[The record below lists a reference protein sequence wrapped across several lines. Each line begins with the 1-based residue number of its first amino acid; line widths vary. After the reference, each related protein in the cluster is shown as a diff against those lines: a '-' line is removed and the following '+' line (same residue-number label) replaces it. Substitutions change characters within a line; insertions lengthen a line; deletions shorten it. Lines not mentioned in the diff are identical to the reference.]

1 MNAASPAT
9 AARLPGR
16 LSTERQPIVSPHA
29 RLACVIRA
37 ALNRTG
43 SSPTRRAPIPA
54 APSSRPTTE
63 HPMSDSDALQRLFPD
78 LDAIP
83 DAVRLKAPIHQRV
96 SLVDGELRPWSG
108 ACKTVLSP
116 ICVRHADGSVLQV
129 EIGSYP
135 VMGEP
140 ESDAALDAAVR
151 AYDAGRGAW
160 PTMKVAQRIA
170 CMEDFI
176 RRMAARRE
184 EVVNLIM
191 WEIGKSLADSQKE
204 FDRTISYMVA
214 TIEAL
219 KTLDNGNSRFVIA
232 EGTIGQIRRTPL
244 GVVLCMGPYNYPL
257 NETFAT
263 LIPAL
268 LMGNTVIFKPPQYG
282 TLLFEPLLD
291 AFRAAFPPGVINT
304 IYAPGA
310 VVVPHLLASGRI
322 DVLALIGSSKVA
334 DHLKKQHPK
343 SHRLRAILGLDAKNA
358 AIVLPDADLDLTV
371 RECLLGA
378 LSFNGQRCTALK
390 ILLVHRSIVD
400 AFLARFTAALATLR
414 IGMPWEPGVA
424 ITPLPGM
431 HRTAYMTE
439 AIDDAKAKG
448 ARVVNEGGGVFCKT
462 LFQPAV
468 VYPVAPGMMLYRDEQ
483 FGPIIPVA
491 PFDDIETAL
500 DYVTTSEHG
509 QQVSLFGRDP
519 AQIGALVD
527 PLVNQVCRVNLN
539 CQCQRGPD
547 VFPFAGR
554 KDSAEGTL
562 SVSDALRAFSIRS
575 MVAAKQTDDSRALLG
590 AIVEDHRST
599 FLNTGFIL

>member
-1 MNAASPAT
+1 MPDSASLQQLFPAHQDIP
-9 AARLPGR
+9 A
-16 LSTERQPIVSPHA
+16 EF
-29 RLACVIRA
+29 RLAV
-37 ALNRTG
+37 
-43 SSPTRRAPIPA
+43 
-54 APSSRPTTE
+54 
-63 HPMSDSDALQRLFPD
+63 
-78 LDAIP
+78 
-83 DAVRLKAPIHQRV
+83 PIHQRV
-96 SLVDGELRPWSG
+96 SLVDGELRAWDG
-108 ACKTVLSP
+108 ATKTVLSP
-116 ICVRHADGSVLQV
+116 VCVREADGGVAQL

-135 VMGEP
+135 VMGET

-151 AYDAGRGAW
+151 AYDSGRGAW
-160 PTMKVAQRIA
+160 PTMKVEQRIA
-170 CMEDFI
+170 CMQDFI
-176 RRMAARRE
+176 RRMVAQRE
-184 EVVNLIM
+184 RVVNLIM

-204 FDRTISYMVA
+204 FDRTVTYMTQ
-214 TIEAL
+214 TIDAL
-219 KTLDNGNSRFVIA
+219 KELDNANSRFVIA

-268 LMGNTVIFKPPQYG
+268 LMGNTVVFKPPQYG

-291 AFRAAFPPGVINT
+291 AFRAAFPKGVINT

-310 VVVPHLLASGRI
+310 VVVPHMLASGKI
-322 DVLALIGSSKVA
+322 NVLALIGSSKVA

-371 RECLLGA
+371 KECLLGA

-390 ILLVHRSIVD
+390 MLLVHRSIVD
-400 AFLARFTAALATLR
+400 EFLKRFTAALEQLK
-414 IGMPWEPGVA
+414 IGMPWEKGVG

-431 HRTAYMTE
+431 HRTAYMTD

-448 ARVVNEGGGVFCKT
+448 AQVVNASGGEFSKT
-462 LFQPAV
+462 LFYPAV
-468 VYPVAPGMMLYRDEQ
+468 VYPVSEGMKLYREEQ

-491 PFDDIETAL
+491 PFDDVETAL

-509 QQVSLFGRDP
+509 QQVSIFGSDP

-527 PLVNQVCRVNLN
+527 PLVNQVCRVNIN

-562 SVSDALRAFSIRS
+562 SVTDALRAFSIRS
-575 MVAAKQTDDSRALLG
+575 MVAAKQTDGSKQLLDS
-590 AIVEDHRST
+590 IVSDHHSK
-599 FLNTGFIL
+599 FINTGFIF